1 MIRSYPVPQ
10 EVLDGPAQVSTE
22 SSGAVHRAYADAHRG
37 AVMTHQLSLLASAD
51 SGILG
56 EWAARVMYSEDAAR
70 QVTEDRVLTAAGVDL
85 SEDFQYYGILDPS
98 HADLES
104 LVCVV
109 RARDDF
115 SDPQIWTGSEWTR
128 SGPEDLDGD
137 DFVLLDAEVLADA
150 LEAYNSGSPLILRPT
165 RPKAWFSGGIPTTLM
180 AAASVPDHYNGVM
193 VAWMLPQDLASRLAQ
208 PAPEGLP
215 VEELHCTLIYL
226 GDTTEGV
233 DPEVLT
239 RIVSLWA
246 EPLVA
251 MPGEISG
258 KGTFQTPDGLVQY
271 ASVDVKDL
279 AAQRTRLVDMLDA
292 EGIESPSEHGFT
304 PHITLAYGDVEVP
317 IFSEPIEIGGV
328 SVVYGDQRTDVEFGA
343 SAMQAA
349 AAPSPEH
356 VYAIV
361 DEMDTNAVLDL
372 IRVVDG
378 PVIYLR
384 KSGDWV
390 RNDSLLFDLRG
401 ATPPE
406 VAEIPQ
412 DQVQS
417 VIDQVDQYHLDHP
430 DSEQE
435 PVTASAAQI
444 DSVVHP
450 VDEVQSRLEFARS
463 MKKAR
468 ERRLPVSM
476 LFRQNTK
483 ENHRRRIQDKG
494 YYSVPMVA
502 ASTMPGKLKKY
513 WVGGVGAAKIRWGT
527 SGDFDRCRRQLAKY
541 LNPAQI
547 SGACANLHKMATG
560 QWPGKN
566 RPH

>member
-10 EVLDGPAQVSTE
+10 EVLEVPPGVTPG
-22 SSGAVHRAYADAHRG
+22 SGVAVLRACFDARHG
-37 AVMTHQLSLLASAD
+37 TVMTHQLSLLASAD
-51 SGILG
+51 SGPLG
-56 EWAARVMYSEDAAR
+56 EWASKVLYSEDAAR
-70 QVTEDRVLTAAGVDL
+70 QVTENRVLTAAGVDL
-85 SEDFQYYGILDPS
+85 SEGFQYYGILDPS
-98 HADLES
+98 HEDLES

-115 SDPQIWTGSEWTR
+115 SDPQVWTGREWVE
-128 SGPEDLDGD
+128 SGPDDLDGD
-137 DFVLLDAEVLADA
+137 DFVLLDPEVLADA
-150 LEAYNSGSPLILRPT
+150 LEAYNSGSPLVLRPT
-165 RPKAWFSGGIPTTLM
+165 RPKAWFSGGTPTTLM
-180 AAASVPDHYNGVM
+180 AAASVPDHSNGVM

-215 VEELHCTLIYL
+215 TEELHCTLVYL

-233 DPEVLT
+233 DPEILT
-239 RIVSLWA
+239 RVVAEWA
-246 EPLVA
+246 EALEPMA
-251 MPGEISG
+251 GEILG
-258 KGTFQTPDGLVQY
+258 RGTFQTPDGLVQY

-304 PHITLAYGDVEVP
+304 PHITLAYGDVDVP
-317 IFSEPIEIGGV
+317 LFSEPIAVDQV
-328 SVVYGDQRTDVEFGA
+328 SVVYGTQRTNLTLGA

-349 AAPSPEH
+349 AAPAPEN

-372 IRVVDG
+372 IRVTDG
-378 PVIYLR
+378 PVVYLR
-384 KSGDWV
+384 NGGDWV
-390 RNDSLLFDLRG
+390 RDDAILYDLRG

-406 VAEIPQ
+406 VSEIPQ

-417 VIDQVDQYHLDHP
+417 VIDQVDQFHLDHP
-430 DSEQE
+430 ESEQE

-444 DSVVHP
+444 ASVRHSVS
-450 VDEVQSRLEFARS
+450 EVQARLEFAQS
-463 MKKAR
+463 MRVAR
-468 ERRLPVSM
+468 ERRLPVSL

-483 ENHRRRIQDKG
+483 ENHRRRIQDQG
-494 YYSVPMVA
+494 YYPVPMVA